1 VKSPTGVQG
10 RSAGADRTTGATD
23 DGPPTRV
30 RESGPP
36 AGQPASRRRRRR
48 GDVVRRKLVVADVL
62 GLVAAFA
69 ILQLWL
75 GHTTSQDLVGLDQE
89 LILFG
94 LCLPLWIVLARGI
107 GLYSRD
113 EERPEH
119 TTADDLLGLIALVTI
134 SVWLLFVVSFLTQ
147 LANPDIGKW
156 VAFWAL
162 AIGCVFVARALA
174 RLIARASPDY
184 VQNAV
189 IVGTDRT
196 GQIVGR
202 KLTQH
207 PEFRINLVGFIDASP
222 RELRSDLASIPV
234 IGTADDLLE
243 IADQFE
249 LDRVFVAFSGSTDR
263 HMMQLARR
271 LQLAGVQVDIVPR
284 LFEALGPN
292 AILNSLEGTRL
303 VSLTPIHI
311 SRDALFLKR
320 VMDIAISAIVLVLLA
335 PVLLAIA
342 VWVKL
347 DPGGHVLFRQT
358 RLGMD
363 QHRFTALKF
372 RSMRADTSTDA
383 HRTYIREAM
392 DGEATPQEGG
402 LFKLERSDVV
412 TRSGTFLRKTSLD
425 ELPQLLNVLR
435 GDMSLVGPRP
445 CIPYETEHFE
455 EHHFERFSVPAGL
468 TGLWQVKARGHSTF
482 VEALELDVLYAR
494 SWSFWGDIL
503 LLLQTPAQVLRPK
516 ATS

>member
-10 RSAGADRTTGATD
+10 GSAGTDRTTGA
-23 DGPPTRV
+23 PA
-30 RESGPP
+30 ESR
-36 AGQPASRRRRRR
+36 PASVRTGGPSSGQQTTRRRRRR
-48 GDVVRRKLVVADVL
+48 GDVVRRKLVLADVF
-62 GLVAAFA
+62 GLVAAFG

-75 GHTTSQDLVGLDQE
+75 GHATGEDRVGLDRE
-89 LILFG
+89 LILFA
-94 LCLPLWIVLARGI
+94 LSLPLWVVLARGV

-119 TTADDLLGLIALVTI
+119 NTADDLLGLTALVTI
-134 SVWLLFVVSFLTQ
+134 SVWLLFVVSYVTG
-147 LANPDIGKW
+147 LADPDIGKW

-162 AIGCVFVARALA
+162 AIACVFVARALA

-189 IVGTDRT
+189 IVGTDKT
-196 GQIVGR
+196 GQIMGR
-202 KLTQH
+202 KLVQH

-234 IGTADDLLE
+234 IGTADELLE
-243 IADQFE
+243 LADLYG
-249 LDRVFVAFSGSTDR
+249 LDRVFVAFSGATDR
-263 HMMQLARR
+263 NMMQLARR

-311 SRDALFLKR
+311 SRDALLLKR
-320 VMDIAISAIVLVLLA
+320 VMDIAISTVVLVLLS

-342 VWVKL
+342 VWIKL
-347 DPGGHVLFRQT
+347 DSPGPVLFRQV
-358 RLGMD
+358 RLGLD
-363 QHRFTALKF
+363 QRAFTALKF
-372 RSMRADTSTDA
+372 RSMKAHTSTDA
-383 HRTYIREAM
+383 HREYIREAM
-392 DGEATPQEGG
+392 DSEATPQESG
-402 LFKLERSDVV
+402 LFKLERPDVV
-412 TRSGTFLRKTSLD
+412 TRSGAFLRKTSLD

-468 TGLWQVKARGHSTF
+468 TGLWQVKARAHSTF

-494 SWSFWGDIL
+494 SWTFWGDIL
-503 LLLQTPAQVLRPK
+503 LLLQTPAQVMRPK